1 MFEIVEPLDLRHTF
15 YGGRTG
21 TTCLYHKTNEAQGEK
36 VHYIDVTSEHP
47 WVNKYRTY
55 LVGHPQILTHP
66 QTTDLSDYY
75 GITRVDIVPPEELF
89 NPVLPYRSGGKLTFP
104 LCRYLCGTTTS
115 KTDARPPMKLY
126 SHPSR
131 TPHPQYVVYT

>member
-1 MFEIVEPLDLRHTF
+1 MRHTF

-21 TTCLYHKTNEAQGEK
+21 TTCLYYKTNEAQGEK

-55 LVGHPQILTHP
+55 LVGHPQILTSP

-89 NPVLPYRSGGKLTFP
+89 NPVILSRWRKIDFSIML
-104 LCRYLCGTTTS
+104 YLCGTTTTS
-115 KTDARPPMKLY
+115 KTDA
-126 SHPSR
+126 
-131 TPHPQYVVYT
+131 